1 MLQNGLSENTMACF
15 KCRWRQQIYGIMD
28 FRLKVFFTVAYRLS
42 FTKAAAELF
51 ISQPAVSKHIQELEE
66 EYKIKLFDRNG
77 SKISLTAGGQ
87 LLLKHVK
94 NIFEIYREIYF
105 DMGMLIDQQQG
116 TLRLGASTTI
126 SQYIIPPLLARFH
139 QKMKGIK
146 VNLLNG
152 NTEQIENALL
162 NKEIE
167 IGIVEGQSKNKSIKY
182 SPFLKD
188 ELVLVCNS
196 MNPLVSKEEI
206 TKDDLKSMQ
215 FVMRE
220 QGSGTLEVIE
230 HALKPFEIKISQLSV
245 EMQLGS
251 TESIKSY
258 LMNSDCVAFISIHAI
273 EKELKNNELVI
284 LDVNNMVIERYFY
297 IISLQGKTEALS
309 DLFINNIVANY
320 NLKL

>member
-1 MLQNGLSENTMACF
+1 
-15 KCRWRQQIYGIMD
+15 MD
-28 FRLKVFFTVAYRLS
+28 FRLKVFFTVANRLS
-42 FTKAAAELF
+42 FTKAAKELF
-51 ISQPAVSKHIQELEE
+51 ITQPAISKHIQELEE
-66 EYKIKLFDRNG
+66 QYKIKFFERNG
-77 SKISLTAGGQ
+77 SKISLTNAGE
-87 LLLKHVK
+87 LLLKHTK
-94 NIFEIYREIYF
+94 NIFEVYREIDF
-105 DMGMLIDQQQG
+105 DMSALINQQRG
-116 TLRLGASTTI
+116 LLRLGASTTI

-139 QKMKGIK
+139 KKLQEIK

-152 NTEQIENALL
+152 NTEQIEKALL

-167 IGIVEGQSKNKSIKY
+167 IGIVEGQSKNQSIKY
-182 SPFLKD
+182 TEFLKD

-196 MNPLVSKEEI
+196 KNPLISKEQVNQE
-206 TKDDLKSMQ
+206 DLKSMR

-230 HALKPFEIKISQLSV
+230 YALKPFEINLSQLTI

-284 LDVNNMVIERYFY
+284 LDIDNLVIERFFY
-297 IISLQGKTEALS
+297 IITLQGKVDALS
-309 DLFINNIVANY
+309 ELFIKNIGNYY

>member
-1 MLQNGLSENTMACF
+1 
-15 KCRWRQQIYGIMD
+15 MD
-28 FRLKVFFTVAYRLS
+28 FRLKVFFTVANRLS
-42 FTKAAAELF
+42 FTKAAKELF
-51 ISQPAVSKHIQELEE
+51 ITQPAISKHIQELEE
-66 EYKIKLFDRNG
+66 QYKIKFFERNG
-77 SKISLTAGGQ
+77 SKISLTNAGE
-87 LLLKHVK
+87 LLLKHTK
-94 NIFEIYREIYF
+94 NIFEVYREIDF
-105 DMGMLIDQQQG
+105 DMSALINQQRG
-116 TLRLGASTTI
+116 LLRLGASTTI

-139 QKMKGIK
+139 QKLQEIK

-152 NTEQIENALL
+152 NTEQIEKALL

-167 IGIVEGQSKNKSIKY
+167 IGIVEGQSKNQSIKY
-182 SPFLKD
+182 TEFLKD

-196 MNPLVSKEEI
+196 KNPLINKESVNQE
-206 TKDDLKSMQ
+206 DLKSMR

-230 HALKPFEIKISQLSV
+230 YALKPFEINLSQLTI

-258 LMNSDCVAFISIHAI
+258 LMNSDCVAFISVHAI

-284 LDVNNMVIERYFY
+284 LDIDNLVIERFFY
-297 IISLQGKTEALS
+297 IITLQGKNDALS
-309 DLFINNIVANY
+309 ELFIQNMANYY

>member
-1 MLQNGLSENTMACF
+1 
-15 KCRWRQQIYGIMD
+15 MD
-28 FRLKVFFTVAYRLS
+28 FRLKVFYTVANRLS
-42 FTKAAAELF
+42 FTKAATELF
-51 ISQPAVSKHIQELEE
+51 ITQPAISKHIQELEE

-77 SKISLTAGGQ
+77 NKISLTQAGK
-87 LLLKHVK
+87 LLLTHTNKL
-94 NIFEIYREIYF
+94 FEIYRDIDF
-105 DMGMLIDQQQG
+105 DMSKLINQQRG
-116 TLRLGASTTI
+116 LLRIGASTTI

-139 QKMKGIK
+139 QKLKDVK
-146 VNLLNG
+146 VNLRNG

-182 SPFLKD
+182 IPFLKD

-196 MNPLVSKEEI
+196 KNPLVSKTEI
-206 TKDDLKSMQ
+206 SKEDLLKMH
-215 FVMRE
+215 FLMRE

-230 HALKPFEIKISQLSV
+230 YALKPFDLNLSQLII
-245 EMQLGS
+245 EMELGS

-273 EKELKNNELVI
+273 EKELKNQELAI
-284 LDVNNMVIERYFY
+284 LDINNLIIERYFY
-297 IISLQGKTEALS
+297 IISLQGKTDALS
-309 DLFINNIVANY
+309 ELFIKNISTHY